1 MTDTVCTLANLDL
14 WMWLCART
22 YIIKEVLD
30 TGGVPLPDGRQDR
43 GDAVLVSGVHLGSL
57 DRAQVDYII

>member
-14 WMWLCART
+14 WIWLCART

-30 TGGVPLPDGRQDR
+30 TGGVPLPDGRQYW
-43 GDAVLVSGVHLGSL
+43 GDPVLVCRVYLRSL
-57 DRAQVDYII
+57 EDTNI